1 MSRFNPANY
10 TVQTARPI
18 PVILLLDT
26 SGSMEGESINQ
37 LNRAIEKMLN
47 TFKKQ
52 EKIETTI
59 EVCMITF
66 GATVGFHL
74 TADHGENKYFKS
86 ASQIEWQDLQASGMT
101 PMGMALKMAKD
112 MLEDKTIVASNAYRP
127 TVVLV
132 SDGAPNDNWETPL
145 NDFTSN
151 GRSSKCD
158 RMALGIGSGFNADVL
173 NRFKSQ
179 EHELFVADDAEKIV
193 DFFKAVTMSV
203 TSRMHS
209 TNPNVVE
216 VKVQQEQSKSIPVNN
231 VSDDDDVFDF

>member
-1 MSRFNPANY
+1 MSRFNPASY

-26 SGSMEGESINQ
+26 SGSMEGEPINQ
-37 LNRAIEKMLN
+37 LNHAIEKMLN

-74 TADHGENKYFKS
+74 TANHIENKYFKS
-86 ASQIEWQDLQASGMT
+86 ASQIEWQDLQASGGT
-101 PMGMALKMAKD
+101 PMGTALKMAKD
-112 MLEDKTIVASNAYRP
+112 RLEDKTIVASNAYRS

-132 SDGAPNDNWETPL
+132 SDGKPTDSWEAPL
-145 NDFTSN
+145 NDFISN

-193 DFFKAVTMSV
+193 EFFKAVTMSV

-216 VKVQQEQSKSIPVNN
+216 ERVQQPKSFPMDNT
-231 VSDDDDVFDF
+231 SDDDDVFDF

>member
-10 TVQTARPI
+10 TVKTARPI
-18 PVILLLDT
+18 PVMLLLDT
-26 SGSMEGESINQ
+26 SGSMSGEPINQ

-66 GATVGFHL
+66 GATVDFHL
-74 TADHGENKYFKS
+74 TANAGENKYFKS
-86 ASQIEWQDLQASGMT
+86 ASQIEWQDLHASGMT
-101 PMGMALKMAKD
+101 PMGTALKMAKD
-112 MLEDKTIVASNAYRP
+112 MLEDREILSSNAYRP

-132 SDGAPNDNWETPL
+132 SDGEPNDDWEAPL
-145 NDFTSN
+145 DDFIDN
-151 GRSSKCD
+151 GRSAKCD
-158 RMALGIGSGFNADVL
+158 RMALGIGHNFNADVL
-173 NRFKSQ
+173 NRFKNK
-179 EHELFVADDAEKIV
+179 EHDLFVADDAEKIV
-193 DFFKAVTMSV
+193 EFFKAVTMSV

-216 VKVQQEQSKSIPVNN
+216 VKIQQEQPTSPTID
-231 VSDDDDVFDF
+231 SDDDDVFDF